1 MKRAS
6 SIATGLAAAAFA
18 FGAAA
23 AEPGH
28 LKLQY
33 AGYLVDSPILD
44 VRVEVALAPEG
55 GPYRMSFSTSLIGML
70 GDMVPF
76 HMKAASEGRDGGA
89 GPRPASYHSQIS
101 IYDNLQSVTLDYGPE
116 GRVTLTD
123 DPPTEQGQEAVAR
136 GLLANTVDPLSA
148 ALGII
153 LKVAGEDRCAG
164 TFRIFDG
171 ARRYDL
177 SLSPAPADAVMA
189 RLAAAPHVKA
199 RACDAAVDL
208 VAGFPQYAIDAGMYP
223 KTARFW
229 LGRGVAGPS
238 PVLLRIEAESG
249 LGKMRVDLRAV
260 LP

>member
-1 MKRAS
+1 MKALS
-6 SIATGLAAAAFA
+6 LILVLTGLAASA

-44 VRVEVALAPEG
+44 ARVDVALGPDG
-55 GPYRMSFSTSLIGML
+55 GPYQMSLSTSLVGML

-76 HMKAASEGRDGGA
+76 HLKAASQGRDGKA
-89 GPRPASYHSQIS
+89 GPRPSSYQSEMS
-101 IYDNLQSVTLDYGPE
+101 IYDNRQSILLSYAADGSVTLS
-116 GRVTLTD
+116 D
-123 DPPTEQGQEAVAR
+123 DPPTEEGQAAVAR
-136 GLLANTVDPLSA
+136 GLLANTVDPLAA

-153 LKVAGEDRCAG
+153 LRVTDQGSCAG

-177 SLSPAPADAVMA
+177 SLSPAPEGVVMG
-189 RLAAAPHVKA
+189 RLPAAPKVKA
-199 RACDAAVDL
+199 TACDAAVDL

>member
-1 MKRAS
+1 MKRLPLILAV
-6 SIATGLAAAAFA
+6 AGLAALALD
-18 FGAAA
+18 AAA

-44 VRVEVALAPEG
+44 ARVDVALGPDG
-55 GPYRMSFSTSLIGML
+55 GPYRMNLSTSLVGAL
-70 GDMVPF
+70 GDMIPF
-76 HMKAASEGRDGGA
+76 HLSASSAGRDGRA
-89 GPRPASYHSQIS
+89 GPRPSTYSSETS
-101 IYDNLQSVTLDYGPE
+101 IYDNRQSVVLSYGAD
-116 GRVTLTD
+116 GSVVLAD
-123 DPPTEQGQEAVAR
+123 DPPTQEGQAAVAR

-153 LKVAGEDRCAG
+153 LKVTGRGGCAG

-177 SLSPAPADAVMA
+177 SLSPAPAGAVMS
-189 RLAAAPHVKA
+189 RLPAAPHVKA
-199 RACDAAVDL
+199 TACDAAVDL
-208 VAGFPQYAIDAGMYP
+208 VAGFPRYAVDAGMYP

-249 LGKMRVDLRAV
+249 LGRMRVDLRAV

>member
-1 MKRAS
+1 MKRLP
-6 SIATGLAAAAFA
+6 SILAGLAVAAYAC
-18 FGAAA
+18 GAAA

-33 AGYLVDSPILD
+33 AGYLVDSPVLD

-55 GPYRMSFSTSLIGML
+55 GPYQMSLSTSLIGML

-76 HMKAASEGRDGGA
+76 HLKAASEGRDGGA
-89 GPRPASYHSQIS
+89 GPRPASYHSQMS
-101 IYDNLQSVTLDYGPE
+101 IYDNPQSVTLSYGPD
-116 GRVTLTD
+116 GSVTLND

-153 LKVAGEDRCAG
+153 LKVSGQNRCAG

-189 RLAAAPHVKA
+189 RLPAAPHVKA
-199 RACDAAVDL
+199 TGCDAAVDL

-238 PVLLRIEAESG
+238 PVPLRIEAESG